1 MVIVYRRWTM
11 SAPSPLSPNEPPDFE
26 ALAARLRA
34 LGHAARLTVLA
45 TLAERDRCVCGEIV
59 AGLPLAQST
68 VSQHIKI
75 LLEAGFVRSA
85 PVGQRSCYCADREAI
100 ARLRAELDLL
110 FARLL
115 PSSPSLDGADLSAE
129 AATSPDRP

>member
-1 MVIVYRRWTM
+1 MT
-11 SAPSPLSPNEPPDFE
+11 APSALPQDVSADFD

-34 LGHAARLTVLA
+34 LAHPVRLKVLA

-75 LLEAGFVRSA
+75 LLEAGLVRSA
-85 PVGQRSCYCADREAI
+85 PAGQRSCYCADRDAI
-100 ARLRAELDLL
+100 ARLRAELDVL

-115 PSSPSLDGADLSAE
+115 PSCSSLDGADLSAE

>member
-1 MVIVYRRWTM
+1 M
-11 SAPSPLSPNEPPDFE
+11 SLPSHLPKDCVDFE
-26 ALAARLRA
+26 ALCARLRA
-34 LGHAARLTVLA
+34 LAHPVRLKVLA

-75 LLEAGFVRSA
+75 LLEAGLVESA
-85 PVGQRSCYCADREAI
+85 SVGRRSCYCADREAI
-100 ARLRAELDLL
+100 ERLRAELDVL

-115 PSSPSLDGADLSAE
+115 PSSSSHDGADLSAKT
-129 AATSPDRP
+129 AASPDRP

>member
-1 MVIVYRRWTM
+1 MT
-11 SAPSPLSPNEPPDFE
+11 SLSEPPQDMPSDFE

-34 LGHAARLTVLA
+34 LAHPVRLKVLA

-115 PSSPSLDGADLSAE
+115 STCSSLDGADLSAE